1 MSKEIFERA
10 GLDDEGLGMLGVEV
24 DGNPFENSLVISS
37 DADKNGLLDKGKF
50 KDFLSNVTN
59 LIFQNKEHNFNET
72 DFEDLFDKYT
82 QSQRLG
88 VGKSEI
94 AHLIEQ
100 IFKET
105 KIDDKS
111 TARIEIVEKAVE
123 LSKRSK

>member
-1 MSKEIFERA
+1 MSFSDLLNDLNENVKENID
-10 GLDDEGLGMLGVEV
+10 LIWNKTDQ
-24 DGNPFENSLVISS
+24 
-37 DADKNGLLDKGKF
+37 DKNGLLDKGKF

-59 LIFQNKEHNFNET
+59 LIFLNKEHNFNET

-94 AHLIEQ
+94 ADLIEQ